1 MLWKLSLENTV
12 FSFSLIV
19 AIIAVIV
26 VELYVQIVQGII
38 ALCLVIN
45 GRKGRVNNVLELTMP
60 IPGTY
65 ALVKFGIH
73 LQLPL
78 VFENSQI
85 AIRKALL
92 FCHSSVFIFTF
103 NTFKFAIETFPA
115 NIYLFKVSNRNS
127 WKRCEICSK
136 LTIKIP
142 ERQKSVV
149 DFVVGKLLVGLWI
162 LPSDIFS
169 CFRRDSQLE
178 GMCLYWF
185 FIVFFVAFILLMDL
199 VNQRSWRINGKCFR
213 RYCSLYAVLR
223 IIYHERNFHFC
234 AVSANAF
241 LQM

>member
-1 MLWKLSLENTV
+1 MLWKLSLENTE

-38 ALCLVIN
+38 AICLVIN
-45 GRKGRVNNVLELTMP
+45 GRKGHVNNVLELTMP

-85 AIRKALL
+85 AIQKALL
-92 FCHSSVFIFTF
+92 FCYGSFFIFSSYFFVSF
-103 NTFKFAIETFPA
+103 NTFKFTIETFPA
-115 NIYLFKVSNRNS
+115 NIYLFKFSNRNS

-149 DFVVGKLLVGLWI
+149 DFVVGK
-162 LPSDIFS
+162 
-169 CFRRDSQLE
+169 
-178 GMCLYWF
+178 
-185 FIVFFVAFILLMDL
+185 
-199 VNQRSWRINGKCFR
+199 
-213 RYCSLYAVLR
+213 
-223 IIYHERNFHFC
+223 
-234 AVSANAF
+234 
-241 LQM
+241 